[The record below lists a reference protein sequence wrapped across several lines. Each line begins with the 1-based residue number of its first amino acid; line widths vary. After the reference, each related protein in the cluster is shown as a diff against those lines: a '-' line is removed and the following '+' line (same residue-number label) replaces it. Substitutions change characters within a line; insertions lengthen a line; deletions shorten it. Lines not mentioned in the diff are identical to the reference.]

1 VAPPQDVAQGQDM
14 RVLLIEDDDEA
25 ARHIVRGLVSA
36 GHDVEAAGDGNA
48 GLRLGALQSFDVMVI
63 DRMLPGLDGLSIVE
77 ALRTSGVR
85 TPVLLLTA
93 LGGVEDRV
101 DGLDAG
107 ADDYLVKPFALAEL
121 RARVNALGRRVG
133 NDNENAV
140 LRIADLEL
148 NMLSRTVVR
157 AGRRI
162 DLAPREFRLLETLM
176 RNSGRLMT
184 RKMLLEQVWGFH
196 FDPKTSIV
204 QTFVSRLRSKI
215 DRDFEVPLV
224 HTVRGRGYS
233 IDAPAK

>member
-1 VAPPQDVAQGQDM
+1 M
-14 RVLLIEDDDEA
+14 RVLLIEDDEEA
-25 ARHIVRGLVSA
+25 AGHIARGLESA
-36 GHDVEAAGDGNA
+36 GHAVEAASNGNA
-48 GLRLGALQSFDVMVI
+48 GLRLGAMQSFDVMII

-77 ALRTSGVR
+77 SLRTSGIR
-85 TPVLLLTA
+85 TPVLLLTS

-107 ADDYLVKPFALAEL
+107 ADDYLVKPFAIAEL
-121 RARVNALGRRVG
+121 RARVNALGRRV
-133 NDNENAV
+133 DNENAV
-140 LRIADLEL
+140 LKVADLEL
-148 NMLSRTVVR
+148 NVISRTVVR
-157 AGRRI
+157 NGRKI
-162 DLAPREFRLLETLM
+162 DLAPRELRLLEALM
-176 RNSGRLMT
+176 RNAGRLMT

>member
-1 VAPPQDVAQGQDM
+1 MKPHSEPV
-14 RVLLIEDDDEA
+14 RVLVVEDEHKVASALKEGLEGEGYDVVVEHAGEA
-25 ARHIVRGLVSA
+25 AL
-36 GHDVEAAGDGNA
+36 
-48 GLRLGALQSFDVMVI
+48 LRLKTEPFEILLLDLL
-63 DRMLPGLDGLSIVE
+63 LPGLDGLSIVE
-77 ALRTSGVR
+77 SLRTSGIR
-85 TPVLLLTA
+85 TPVLLLTS

-107 ADDYLVKPFALAEL
+107 ADDYLVKPFAIAEL
-121 RARVNALGRRVG
+121 RARVNALGRRIG
-133 NDNENAV
+133 NDNENSV
-140 LRIADLEL
+140 LKVADLEL
-148 NMLSRTVVR
+148 NVISRTVMR
-157 AGRRI
+157 NGRKI
-162 DLAPREFRLLETLM
+162 DLAPRELRLLEALM
-176 RNSGRLMT
+176 RNAGRLMT

>member
-1 VAPPQDVAQGQDM
+1 MARAQM
-14 RVLLIEDDDEA
+14 RVLLIEDDEEA
-25 ARHIVRGLVSA
+25 SRHITRGLESA
-36 GHDVEAAGDGNA
+36 GHAVESALDGNA
-48 GLRLGALQSFDVMVI
+48 GLRLGAVQSFDVMII

-77 ALRTSGVR
+77 SLRTSGIR
-85 TPVLLLTA
+85 TPVLLLTS
-93 LGGVEDRV
+93 LGGIEDRV

-107 ADDYLVKPFALAEL
+107 ADDYLVKPFAIAEL
-121 RARVNALGRRVG
+121 RARVNALGRRLG
-133 NDNENAV
+133 NDNDNSV
-140 LRIADLEL
+140 LEVADLEL
-148 NMLSRTVVR
+148 NVISRTVVR
-157 AGRRI
+157 NGRKI
-162 DLAPREFRLLETLM
+162 DLAPRELRLLEALM
-176 RNSGRLMT
+176 RNAGRLMT

>member
-1 VAPPQDVAQGQDM
+1 M

-25 ARHIVRGLVSA
+25 ARHIVRGLASA

-48 GLRLGALQSFDVMVI
+48 GLRLGALQSFDVMII

-77 ALRTSGVR
+77 ALRTSGIR
-85 TPVLLLTA
+85 TPVLLLTS

-121 RARVNALGRRVG
+121 RARVDALGRRVG
-133 NDNENAV
+133 NDNENPV
-140 LRIADLEL
+140 LRIADPRAQHDF
-148 NMLSRTVVR
+148 SHCRTPRTQDRPGSARVPAAR
-157 AGRRI
+157 NANAQRRSPN
-162 DLAPREFRLLETLM
+162 DC
-176 RNSGRLMT
+176 
-184 RKMLLEQVWGFH
+184 KMLLEQVWGFH
-196 FDPKTSIV
+196 FDPQTSIV

>member
-1 VAPPQDVAQGQDM
+1 MKAAGTQAM
-14 RVLLIEDDDEA
+14 RVLLIEDDPDTA
-25 ARHIVRGLVSA
+25 QHIVRGLESA
-36 GHDVEAAGDGNA
+36 GHSLEVASDGNT
-48 GLRLGALQSFDVMVI
+48 GLRIGALKSFDVMII

-85 TPVLLLTA
+85 TPVVLLTS
-93 LGGVEDRV
+93 LGGIEDRV

-107 ADDYLVKPFALAEL
+107 ADDYLVKPFALSEL
-121 RARVNALGRRVG
+121 RARVHALGRRSG
-133 NDNENAV
+133 NDNEIAV
-140 LRIADLEL
+140 LRVADLEL

-157 AGRRI
+157 NGRKI

-184 RKMLLEQVWGFH
+184 RKMLLEQVWGFN

-233 IDAPAK
+233 IDVSAK

>member
-1 VAPPQDVAQGQDM
+1 MTVAKVQDM
-14 RVLLIEDDDEA
+14 RVLLIEDDGEA
-25 ARHIVRGLVSA
+25 SQHIVRGLEAA
-36 GHDVEAAGDGNA
+36 GHAVEAAMDGNV
-48 GLRLGALQSFDVMVI
+48 GLKIGAMQSFDVMII

-77 ALRTSGVR
+77 ALRNAGVK

-101 DGLDAG
+101 DGLEAG
-107 ADDYLVKPFALAEL
+107 ADDYLIKPFAIAEL
-121 RARVNALGRRVG
+121 RARVNALGRRLG
-133 NDNENAV
+133 NDTENAV
-140 LRIADLEL
+140 LRVADLEL
-148 NMLSRTVVR
+148 HMLSRKVVR
-157 AGRRI
+157 NGRKI
-162 DLAPREFRLLETLM
+162 ELAPRELRLLEALM
-176 RNSGRLMT
+176 RNAGRLMT

-233 IDAPAK
+233 INEPSK